1 MKRLVISKEVTE
13 NILINLVAVKALD
26 NATVEQVRLNIT
38 HTSGI

>member
-38 HTSGI
+38 L